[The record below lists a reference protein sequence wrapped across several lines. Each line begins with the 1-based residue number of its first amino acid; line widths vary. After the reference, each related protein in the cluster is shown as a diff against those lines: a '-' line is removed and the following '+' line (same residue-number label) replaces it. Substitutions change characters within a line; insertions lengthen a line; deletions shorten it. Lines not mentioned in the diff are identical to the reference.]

1 MKKIAIVYW
10 SGTGNTEEMA
20 NCIEAGV
27 KAGGGEPSLM
37 QCSSFNADMIAD
49 YDGFAFGCPACDDE
63 GLDDTEFLPMWK
75 TVREKLGDKPVVMFG
90 SYGWG
95 GGEFLKV
102 WMSNNPDLNIIDS
115 FACLEDP
122 DDEAKGKCEA
132 LGAKLA
138 K

>member
-20 NCIEAGV
+20 KSIEAGV
-27 KAGGGEPSLM
+27 KAAGGEPTVI
-37 QCSSFNADMIAD
+37 QCSSFNEEMIAD
-49 YDGFAFGCPACDDE
+49 YDAFAFGCPACDDE

-75 TVREKLGDKPVVMFG
+75 PVSKKLGDIPVVLFG

-102 WMSNNPDLNIIDS
+102 WISNNPSLNIIDS
-115 FACLEDP
+115 FAFLEDP
-122 DDEAKGKCEA
+122 DDEAKKKCEE